1 MLCSMANIL
10 LLGFLIFFH
19 FLCLNKTNHLM
30 KNIATLFL
38 GLFFLIS
45 STVSA
50 QEHLTAEHLW
60 NLDRM
65 SGLTA
70 SPDGNYS
77 LYQLTSYDIESNE
90 SSSYIHL
97 LNNQTGESKQLTF
110 NGVESSP
117 FWCPEGRH
125 IGFISRRDDG
135 PGQIF
140 ILEEGWGEA
149 RKVTDLPVGV
159 FSPKWFP
166 NGKRIAFGA
175 NIHPDY
181 EGCWDTLK
189 EIQEE
194 QRNSKVTAKVTENY
208 MYRFWDRWLTNGFFP
223 RLFSV
228 EIESG
233 EVTDLM
239 PNTSN
244 YFNMMGGVSYDIHPD
259 GEIIAVSQNSTPEPF
274 DKLNYDI
281 FLLKTDG
288 SGEMTNITE
297 ENIASDLSPV
307 FSPSGDKLLYGR
319 QNKYHFYADNV
330 QMVIYDMAD
339 GGHENLSAH
348 IDLSCSGW
356 KWSSDESTI
365 YFHAQHNARTAIFS
379 LPATGGEVTRLVDGG
394 STSALSYIGN
404 DQLIFLN
411 HTFTDPVDAYRVDLP
426 AGENLHQ
433 LTNVNEEI
441 MSSLTL
447 GKVDDIT
454 YKGANDADVQMF
466 IVYPPD
472 FDDSQEYPLL
482 MLIHGG
488 PHGIFGDSWHYRWN
502 AKVFAAEGYVV
513 ALPNFHGST
522 SFGQEFAE
530 SIHGSHAELP
540 FRDIMKATDY
550 MEAKSYIDESRTAAA
565 GGSYGGY
572 MVSWIAGHTDR
583 YDALINHAGVYNI
596 HMQFSADYTANRKYQ
611 YDGSPWENF
620 DNLMAANPAMFAHNF
635 QTPMLVIHGE
645 LDYRV
650 PVGHGLL
657 VYGIYKEM
665 GLDARLVYY
674 PDENHWILSAQNS
687 IHWYGEFID
696 WLNRYLR

>member
-1 MLCSMANIL
+1 
-10 LLGFLIFFH
+10 
-19 FLCLNKTNHLM
+19 M
-30 KNIATLFL
+30 KNIVFLFL
-38 GLFFLIS
+38 GFFLLVT
-45 STVSA
+45 TVLNA
-50 QEHLTAEHLW
+50 QDRLTAEHLW

-70 SPDGNYS
+70 SPNGNFS

-90 SSSYIHL
+90 SSSYIYL
-97 LNNQTGESKQLTF
+97 LNNETGVSRQLTF

-117 FWCPEGRH
+117 FWCPEGRR
-125 IGFISRRDDG
+125 IGFISRRDNK

-140 ILEEGWGEA
+140 MLTEGWGEA
-149 RKVTDLPVGV
+149 QRVTDLPVGV

-166 NGKRIAFGA
+166 DGKRIAFGA

-181 EGCWDTLK
+181 NGCWDTLK
-189 EIQEE
+189 EIQEK
-194 QRNSKVTAKVTENY
+194 QRNSKVTAKVTENN

-244 YFNMMGGVSYDIHPD
+244 YFNMMGGVSYDIHPN
-259 GEIIAVSQNSTPEPF
+259 GNQIAVSMNSTPPPF
-274 DKLNYDI
+274 EQLNYDI

-288 SGEMTNITE
+288 SGDMTNITE

-307 FSPSGDKLLYGR
+307 FSPSGNRLLYGR
-319 QNKYHFYADNV
+319 QNNYHFYADNV
-330 QMVIYDMAD
+330 QMVIYDMNNGTAQ
-339 GGHENLSAH
+339 NITSN

-356 KWSSDESTI
+356 NWSNDEKII
-365 YFHAQHNARTAIFS
+365 YFHAEQNARTAIYS
-379 LPATGGEVTRLVDGG
+379 VPASGGGALRVFNGG
-394 STSALSYIGN
+394 STSALSYIGDN
-404 DQLIFLN
+404 QLIFLN
-411 HTFTDPVDAYRVDLP
+411 HSLTEPVDAYRINTI
-426 AGENLHQ
+426 GNNLSR
-433 LTNVNEEI
+433 LTHANEEV
-441 MSSLTL
+441 MNSLQL
-447 GKVDDIT
+447 GKVEDVT
-454 YKGANDADVQMF
+454 YKGANDVDVQMF
-466 IVYPPD
+466 IIYPPD
-472 FDDSQEYPLL
+472 FDPSQKYPLV

-488 PHGIFGDSWHYRWN
+488 PHGIFGDTWHYRWN
-502 AKVFAAEGYVV
+502 AKVFAAAGYVV
-513 ALPNFHGST
+513 AMPNFHGST
-522 SFGQEFAE
+522 SFGQDFAE

-550 MEAKSYIDESRTAAA
+550 MIAKNYIDEERTAAA

-583 YDALINHAGVYNI
+583 YKALINHAGVYNI

-611 YDGSPWENF
+611 YNGSPWENF

-635 QTPMLVIHGE
+635 KTPMLVIHGE
-645 LDYRV
+645 RDYRV

-696 WLNRYLR
+696 WLDRYLR